1 MDKTIIH
8 FEIPADDVEKLKTFY
23 EGAFGWKITHTPMGP
38 MDYWLITT
46 GPKDDPGIDGGIAR
60 RSEGD
65 SGFIN
70 SIDVPSVDDY
80 VAKIEGVGGSV
91 VAPKRAIP
99 GVGYLAY
106 CKDPDGNVFCIME
119 EDGSAK

>member
-1 MDKTIIH
+1 MLRVTH
-8 FEIPADDVEKLKTFY
+8 FELPADDPDGLVEFY
-23 EGAFGWKITHTPMGP
+23 QEVFGWTIRKWDGP

-46 GPKDDPGIDGGIAR
+46 GSADEPGIDGGIAR
-60 RSEGD
+60 RSRGD
-65 SGFIN
+65 SGVIN
-70 SIDVPSVDDY
+70 SIDVPSVDEY

-91 VAPKRAIP
+91 VARKRAIP

-119 EDGSAK
+119 EDGSVE

>member
-1 MDKTIIH
+1 MLRVNH
-8 FEIPADDVEKLKTFY
+8 FELPADDPEKLVAFY
-23 EGAFGWKITHTPMGP
+23 EGVFGWTIRKWDVPMY
-38 MDYWLITT
+38 YWLITT
-46 GPKDDPGIDGGIAR
+46 GPEDQPGINGGIAR

-65 SGFIN
+65 SGAIN
-70 SIDVPSVDDY
+70 SVDVPSVDDY
-80 VAKIEGVGGSV
+80 VAKIEDVGGSV
-91 VAPKRAIP
+91 IAPKRAIP

>member
-1 MDKTIIH
+1 MLRVTH
-8 FEIPADDVEKLKTFY
+8 FELPADDPEKLVAFY
-23 EGAFGWKITHTPMGP
+23 KGVFGWTIQKWDGP
-38 MDYWLITT
+38 MDYWLIKT
-46 GPKDDPGIDGGIAR
+46 GPADQPGIDGGIAR

-65 SGFIN
+65 SGAIN

-91 VAPKRAIP
+91 VVPKMPVP

-106 CKDPDGNVFCIME
+106 CKDPEGNVFGIMQ
-119 EDGSAK
+119 EDASVK

>member
-1 MDKTIIH
+1 MLRVTH
-8 FEIPADDVEKLKTFY
+8 FELRADDPEKLVGFY
-23 EGAFGWKITHTPMGP
+23 KGVFGWTIQKWDGP

-46 GPKDDPGIDGGIAR
+46 GPEDQSGINGGIAR

-65 SGFIN
+65 SGVIN
-70 SIDVPSVDDY
+70 SIDVPSVDEY

-106 CKDPDGNVFCIME
+106 CKDPDGNVFCIIE
-119 EDGSAK
+119 EDGSVK

>member
-1 MDKTIIH
+1 MLRVTH
-8 FEIPADDVEKLKTFY
+8 FELPADDPEKLVAFY
-23 EGAFGWKITHTPMGP
+23 EGVFGWTIKKWDGP
-38 MDYWLITT
+38 MDYWLIMT
-46 GPKDDPGIDGGIAR
+46 GSKDEPGIDGGIAR
-60 RSEGD
+60 RGEGD

-70 SIDVPSVDDY
+70 SIDVLSVDDY

>member
-1 MDKTIIH
+1 MLRVNH
-8 FEIPADDVEKLKTFY
+8 FELPADDPEKLVAFY
-23 EGAFGWKITHTPMGP
+23 EGVFGWTIKKWDGP
-38 MDYWLITT
+38 MDYWLIMK
-46 GPKDDPGIDGGIAR
+46 GPKDEPGIDGGIAR

-65 SGFIN
+65 SGVIN

-80 VAKIEGVGGSV
+80 IAKIEGVGGSV

-119 EDGSAK
+119 EDASVE

>member
-1 MDKTIIH
+1 MLRVTH
-8 FEIPADDVEKLKTFY
+8 FELPADDPEKLVKFY
-23 EGAFGWKITHTPMGP
+23 RDVFGWTIQKWDGP
-38 MDYWLITT
+38 MDYWLIKT
-46 GPKDDPGIDGGIAR
+46 GPEDQPGIDGGIAR
-60 RSEGD
+60 RSKGD
-65 SGFIN
+65 SGAIN

-80 VAKIEGVGGSV
+80 VAKIEDIGGSV

-119 EDGSAK
+119 EDASVK

>member
-1 MDKTIIH
+1 MLRVNH
-8 FEIPADDVEKLKTFY
+8 FELPADDPEKLVEFY
-23 EGAFGWKITHTPMGP
+23 QDVFGWTIQKWDGP

-46 GPKDDPGIDGGIAR
+46 GPADQPGINGGIAR

-65 SGFIN
+65 FGAIN
-70 SIDVPSVDDY
+70 SVDVPSVDDY

-91 VAPKRAIP
+91 VAPKMPVP

-119 EDGSAK
+119 EDTSVE